1 MYACSSL
8 PCTVHPIEEDS
19 GAVAI
24 ARENRQKINWKFG
37 VLLKNSCKKLR
48 EKHVNVKDLRL
59 SLKGLF
65 PPGDC
70 IPESSNVDE
79 IFEAITHNKLWNHW
93 NCSPLKKVVQ
103 EFVGDD
109 QEMKSWIATYRKDLV
124 SYKAT
129 TKLVDYIAAVDS
141 DPSSDDSFS
150 DEQLDEQ
157 ERTPAKYDRRY
168 YRKLSI
174 KLETRFTDHTLEY
187 LDDLWKEFADLYN
200 LPPLVTLLDCV
211 CKNSIL
217 IVWLIPAHLADHVLR
232 VAPQSVDIFHK
243 HQITRVEFD
252 GVCIYPDAK
261 QYAEVG
267 YLLLQLSRCRYL
279 HAISQHLEE
288 QHSTYYPMVKG
299 KLHCARNGMV
309 K

>member
-1 MYACSSL
+1 MYVLLLSL
-8 PCTVHPIEEDS
+8 WISCTVHPIEEDS

-48 EKHVNVKDLRL
+48 EKHINVKDFRL
-59 SLKGLF
+59 FLKGLF

-79 IFEAITHNKLWNHW
+79 IFEAITHNKLWDRW
-93 NCSPLKKVVQ
+93 NCSPLQKVVQ

-109 QEMKSWIATYRKDLV
+109 QELKSWIEAYKKDLT

-129 TKLVDYIAAVDS
+129 TKLVDYIAVVDS
-141 DPSSDDSFS
+141 DPSGEDSS
-150 DEQLDEQ
+150 SEEQVEEQ
-157 ERTPAKYDRRY
+157 EPAKYDRRY

-174 KLETRFTDHTLEY
+174 KLETKFTSHTLEY

-211 CKNSIL
+211 CKSSIL
-217 IVWLIPAHLADHVLR
+217 IVWLIPAHLAPQILR
-232 VAPQSVDIFHK
+232 AAPHSVDFFRK
-243 HQITRVEFD
+243 HQITRMEFD
-252 GVCIYPDAK
+252 GVCIYPEAK
-261 QYAEVG
+261 HHFEVC
-267 YLLLQLSRCRYL
+267 YLLVLLSCS
-279 HAISQHLEE
+279 ISWW
-288 QHSTYYPMVKG
+288 
-299 KLHCARNGMV
+299 
-309 K
+309 